1 MTEELTYKKN
11 GDYLIPDLEMDP
23 QPEGELGK
31 YGKMRQKYLK
41 DYHGGIYSAMMIEG
55 KLWAHLLDIDREAE
69 EMENRLTKQMKEQRG
84 ITEQLKATNQMRWVQ
99 EMNNIQESVDEIIRN
114 DLIYS

>member
-1 MTEELTYKKN
+1 MELKYKKC
-11 GDYLIPDLEMDP
+11 GDYLIPDLKIDP

-41 DYHGGIYSAMMIEG
+41 KHHGGIYTAMMLEG

-69 EMENRLTKQMKEQRG
+69 EMEDRLTKQMKQQRG
-84 ITEQLKATNQMRWVQ
+84 ITEQLKASDQMRWVR
-99 EMNNIQESVDEIIRN
+99 EMNNVRASVEEIIRN